1 MPDDDLL
8 KPTIAEQPLSMDPP
22 WSVDSLVYPAFFGG
36 PLAVTY
42 LAAVN
47 ARRLGVG
54 ERHVALILG
63 AGVAALLAQLAVIA
77 FVLQEVSSGAQRFS
91 FSLAG
96 VAVWGV
102 AKYVQRRPFRIYLLR
117 GGKPASLWGPGI
129 AAVIASVLVQFILVS
144 IVNSAVD

>member
-1 MPDDDLL
+1 MN
-8 KPTIAEQPLSMDPP
+8 PP

-42 LAAVN
+42 LAAIN

-54 ERHVALILG
+54 DRHLVLII
-63 AGVAALLAQLAVIA
+63 ASGVAALLAQLAVIA

-117 GGKPASLWGPGI
+117 GGKPAGLWGPGI
-129 AAVIASVLVQFILVS
+129 GAVIASVLVQFLLVTV
-144 IVNSAVD
+144 VNSAVG